1 MKKPVIKE
9 LFRYYGKLDWARDV
23 LLNNQVFIPHPSLF
37 NDPFDGSIPFDS
49 TYTAAEFRD
58 WAIKLGD
65 RDGHDKATTEK
76 NLLPYFNPDG
86 SLTEFAIS
94 KIESVSKDFEE
105 SNRKMGVLCL
115 TEDCASI
122 LMWSHY
128 ANKHQ
133 GVCIGF
139 NREPSSE
146 LGDDDA
152 CSPVQYDDTY
162 PTPRFLE
169 IFSDDGRLTH
179 ALFYRKAMGWKY
191 EREWRLLFE
200 PANQLVPIPG
210 DISRV
215 ILGCRCEDK
224 HRDVIR
230 NACVA
235 KSIPLFSAIQ
245 TPGEFSLKLEKQ

>member
-1 MKKPVIKE
+1 MNNPDTKE
-9 LFRYYGKLDWARDV
+9 LFRYYGNTDRARDV

-58 WAIKLGD
+58 WAIKLGK
-65 RDGHDKATTEK
+65 RRGQDKAAIEK
-76 NLLPYFNPDG
+76 TLLPYFKSDG
-86 SLTEFAIS
+86 SLTDFAIS
-94 KIESVSKDFEE
+94 TIESVSKDFDE
-105 SNRKMGVLCL
+105 SNGKMGVLCL
-115 TEDCASI
+115 TEDCVSI

-139 NREPSSE
+139 TREPSSE

-169 IFSDDGRLTH
+169 IFSDDGSLTQ

-200 PANQLVPIPG
+200 TANLLVPIPG
-210 DISRV
+210 SISRV
-215 ILGCRCEDK
+215 ILGCRCDDK
-224 HRDVIR
+224 VKDAIRD
-230 NACVA
+230 ACAA

-245 TPGEFSLKLEKQ
+245 TPGEFSLKLDKY